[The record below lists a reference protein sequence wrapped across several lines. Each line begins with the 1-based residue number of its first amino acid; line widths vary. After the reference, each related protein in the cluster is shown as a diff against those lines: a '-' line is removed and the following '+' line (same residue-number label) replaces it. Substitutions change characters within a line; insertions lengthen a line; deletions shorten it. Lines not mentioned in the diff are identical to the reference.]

1 MFSMLCSCK
10 KRGEKILICP
20 LICWGGGGC
29 GACFLP
35 HVPDMLASC
44 PILGRAAHTTEMA
57 WSHASAT
64 GAALIPA
71 LCPPLEQ
78 NHGTSQNQAPAFAGR
93 PAILNLSLVE
103 LPPRPLSA
111 SGDHSLLDDG
121 PMHSSSFSSVCV
133 LTCIGIFACMPC
145 SLAPN
150 PSGPWNAALL

>member
-1 MFSMLCSCK
+1 MLCSSVLVRREREK
-10 KRGEKILICP
+10 KTHLS
-20 LICWGGGGC
+20 
-29 GACFLP
+29 P
-35 HVPDMLASC
+35 HVLRRRRMWCLFPASC
-44 PILGRAAHTTEMA
+44 PRYAGKL
-57 WSHASAT
+57 SHPWVSST
-64 GAALIPA
+64 HYRNGMIPCISDPR
-71 LCPPLEQ
+71 CPNSCSLSPLEQ

-150 PSGPWNAALL
+150 PSGP